1 MPTEDSHGAQHHPPQ
16 EGTSQRR
23 PSAEVNLQA
32 EVELLRASVI
42 KMSEKCDHLLSK
54 NVELEHDYR
63 TLKRN
68 WEKNQAQG
76 SQRSLTREHEHTRPH
91 QPEHSH
97 HSPPIQPRTSKG
109 KGPLHLET
117 TKSRPLRISPPRDR
131 PHEPT
136 KVYRDCRDRILDRQ
150 GRPIHIS
157 VDLQDPKVTH
167 LGPPEKPTQLPPGEG
182 LGDSE
187 NWGQDYLEDYK
198 SYHT

>member
-1 MPTEDSHGAQHHPPQ
+1 PQ

-76 SQRSLTREHEHTRPH
+76 SQRSLTREQEHTRPH

-136 KVYRDCRDRILDRQ
+136 KVYRDCRDRI
-150 GRPIHIS
+150 
-157 VDLQDPKVTH
+157 
-167 LGPPEKPTQLPPGEG
+167 
-182 LGDSE
+182 
-187 NWGQDYLEDYK
+187 
-198 SYHT
+198 